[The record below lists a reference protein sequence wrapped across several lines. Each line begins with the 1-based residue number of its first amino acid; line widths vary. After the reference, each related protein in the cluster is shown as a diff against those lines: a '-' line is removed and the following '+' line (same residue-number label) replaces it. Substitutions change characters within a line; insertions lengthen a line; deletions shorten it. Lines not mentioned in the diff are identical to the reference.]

1 METPMA
7 VQGIDHINLSAAGS
21 TFSALRDFY
30 RDALGLEPGAR
41 PPLRSAGLW
50 LYAGAAP
57 IVHLVELPDG
67 DGVAAP
73 GAARAGLDHVALRCT
88 DLAQSVERL
97 KRFGVAHVVN
107 EVNAAGQI
115 LVRLED
121 PTGLTLE
128 LVFDERPQ
136 R

>member
-1 METPMA
+1 MA
-7 VQGIDHINLSAAGS
+7 VQGIDHINLSASGD
-21 TFSALRDFY
+21 TFVALRNFY
-30 RDALGLEPGAR
+30 CDVLGLEPGVR
-41 PPLRSAGLW
+41 PPLRSTGLW

-57 IVHLVELPDG
+57 IAHLVELPKPDA
-67 DGVAAP
+67 VAASSVP
-73 GAARAGLDHVALRCT
+73 RAGLDHVAFRGA
-88 DLAQSVERL
+88 DLAESLARL
-97 KRFGVAHVVN
+97 RRFGVPHVVN

-128 LVFDERPQ
+128 LVFNQ

>member
-1 METPMA
+1 MA
-7 VQGIDHINLSAAGS
+7 VRGIDHINLSAAGN
-21 TFSALRDFY
+21 TFAALRDFY

-50 LYAGAAP
+50 LYAGGAP
-57 IVHLVELPDG
+57 IVHLLELPEEHG
-67 DGVAAP
+67 ITAP
-73 GAARAGLDHVALRCT
+73 RVARAGLDHVALRCV

-107 EVNAAGQI
+107 QVNAAGQI

-128 LVFDERPQ
+128 LVFDQ
-136 R
+136 RQQR

>member
-7 VQGIDHINLSAAGS
+7 VQGIDHINLSASGR
-21 TFSALRDFY
+21 TFAALRDFY
-30 RDALGLEPGAR
+30 RDALGLEPGLR
-41 PPLRSAGLW
+41 LPLRSTGLW

-57 IVHLVELPDG
+57 IVHLVELPG
-67 DGVAAP
+67 EDGVAAP
-73 GAARAGLDHVALRCT
+73 RAARAGLDHVALRCA
-88 DLAQSVERL
+88 DLVQSLEQL
-97 KRFGVAHVVN
+97 QRFGVAHVVN

-128 LVFDERPQ
+128 LVFDSRKQP
-136 R
+136 

>member
-1 METPMA
+1 MA
-7 VQGIDHINLSAAGS
+7 VHGIDHINLSASGN
-21 TFSALRDFY
+21 TFAALRNFY
-30 RDALGLEPGAR
+30 CDALGLGPGLR

-57 IVHLVELPDG
+57 IVHLVELPEPDA
-67 DGVAAP
+67 VAASSVP
-73 GAARAGLDHVALRCT
+73 RAGLDHVAFRCA
-88 DLAQSVERL
+88 DLAQSLERL
-97 KRFGVAHVVN
+97 RRFGVPHVVN

-128 LVFDERPQ
+128 LVFDQ